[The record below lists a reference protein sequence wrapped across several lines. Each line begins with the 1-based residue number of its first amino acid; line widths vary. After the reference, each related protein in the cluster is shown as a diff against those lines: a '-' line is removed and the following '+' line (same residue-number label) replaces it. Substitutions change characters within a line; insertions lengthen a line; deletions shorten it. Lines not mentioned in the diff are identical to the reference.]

1 MDALSTAARSLER
14 HARALDRLA
23 DDLRHA
29 APPAGTPTAQ
39 AWNEHDMDGRIR
51 AMRREARNARRTL
64 KRVRDAQRRHAPA
77 AAPMSAPERTRAA

>member
-1 MDALSTAARSLER
+1 MDALATAARSLER

-39 AWNEHDMDGRIR
+39 AWSEQGMDGRIR

-64 KRVRDAQRRHAPA
+64 KRVRDAQRRHAPQTAPA
-77 AAPMSAPERTRAA
+77 AAPARRRAA